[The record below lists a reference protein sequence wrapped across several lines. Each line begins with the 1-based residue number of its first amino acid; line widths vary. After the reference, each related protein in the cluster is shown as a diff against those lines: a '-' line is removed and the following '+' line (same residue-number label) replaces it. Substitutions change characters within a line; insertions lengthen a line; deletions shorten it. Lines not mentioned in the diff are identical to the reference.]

1 MFSLHRSCEKEL
13 PLGHLLLK
21 YTHLLLLLLLLTRLA
36 SFLSSISKS
45 CEETFTQ
52 ENVRP
57 AESLVPGLSQGKKSV
72 QYSSSP
78 STTASASASAFD
90 FPSDDFASAT
100 ASDYMLQ

>member
-1 MFSLHRSCEKEL
+1 MTMFSLHRSCEEEL
-13 PLGHLLLK
+13 PSGHLLLK

-57 AESLVPGLSQGKKSV
+57 AESLIPGLSLSR
-72 QYSSSP
+72 SEICPRLFFS
-78 STTASASASAFD
+78 F
-90 FPSDDFASAT
+90 
-100 ASDYMLQ
+100 